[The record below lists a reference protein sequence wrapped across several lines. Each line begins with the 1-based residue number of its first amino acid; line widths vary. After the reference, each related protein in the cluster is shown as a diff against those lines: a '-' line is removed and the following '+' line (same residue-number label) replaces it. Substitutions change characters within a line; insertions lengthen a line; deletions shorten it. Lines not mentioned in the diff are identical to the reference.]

1 MWLGFL
7 RCPLFSRM
15 SEGQGKGEEET
26 FPTGP
31 LASLNHSF
39 LPDTNGG
46 LPASLPS
53 ERVLSQGM
61 NASGGDAEGDHFVS

>member
-1 MWLGFL
+1 
-7 RCPLFSRM
+7 M

-31 LASLNHSF
+31 LESLNHSF

-46 LPASLPS
+46 LSRTLKGAASLTAA